1 MHYGSF
7 ARWYV
12 AKLKARPLLVNVSSG
27 FMLMSTGDVLAQR
40 IEVGASADEGEPPST
55 NQQQQRQLITV
66 VDASSLS
73 SPTSTSA
80 STPGAMFLK
89 VSDFDAAHRFR
100 SFRDKIEDE
109 IASFDWD
116 RSRTAKMAA
125 WSILFTPF
133 YVGIFKLY
141 DRYLPKKNLPS
152 IAARVGCSFLSSI
165 PINFA
170 FYAYGTCVQHTVDW
184 YQERQ
189 RQRALQLERQQPR
202 KTSTRQQQ
210 TTAMST
216 VGVVDIDVP
225 YRFDQLVEKIRRK
238 LEAEF
243 VTTIKI
249 SAKFWI
255 PLNFLSF
262 SVVPSHIQPLNL
274 MFFNVFW
281 NCYLSLS
288 QHRTVQVVQ
297 QQQHTNNLD
306 NGDDNKIDHRKEV
319 VVEEA
324 DATPTTTVAA
334 A

>member
-1 MHYGSF
+1 
-7 ARWYV
+7 
-12 AKLKARPLLVNVSSG
+12 
-27 FMLMSTGDVLAQR
+27 
-40 IEVGASADEGEPPST
+40 
-55 NQQQQRQLITV
+55 
-66 VDASSLS
+66 
-73 SPTSTSA
+73 
-80 STPGAMFLK
+80 
-89 VSDFDAAHRFR
+89 
-100 SFRDKIEDE
+100 
-109 IASFDWD
+109 
-116 RSRTAKMAA
+116 
-125 WSILFTPF
+125 
-133 YVGIFKLY
+133 
-141 DRYLPKKNLPS
+141 
-152 IAARVGCSFLSSI
+152 
-165 PINFA
+165 
-170 FYAYGTCVQHTVDW
+170 
-184 YQERQ
+184 
-189 RQRALQLERQQPR
+189 
-202 KTSTRQQQ
+202 
-210 TTAMST
+210 MST